1 MNSRF
6 IMLIEDN
13 ENDIKLTQ
21 IALKRSNILN
31 KLVVLRNGVEA
42 LNYLFCRGEYSDI
55 GINNLPSIILLDI
68 KLPKVNGFE
77 VLKNIRANQR
87 TKLIPV
93 IMLTSSNNKQDI
105 ISSYDLGCNS
115 YIIKPIDFSKFS
127 EIIKQL
133 GLYWIF
139 LNKEAPIIL
148 K

>member
-1 MNSRF
+1 
-6 IMLIEDN
+6 MLIEDN